1 MQKISW
7 LLEMTKH
14 YVFLNSI
21 FLINVDTYCFIVY
34 CPLLCVFFCVE
45 NCMFN
50 EIIARC
56 CTHWSRRSLGSQ
68 QLIAADPSIT
78 WIKRIADFDSGR
90 GKKISGRFPGR
101 VMFQEGLDNKSD
113 PEM

>member
-1 MQKISW
+1 MLIHTV
-7 LLEMTKH
+7 LFFVVPF
-14 YVFLNSI
+14 YVF
-21 FLINVDTYCFIVY
+21 
-34 CPLLCVFFCVE
+34 FFVLKIACS
-45 NCMFN
+45 MRS
-50 EIIARC
+50 IARC

-68 QLIAADPSIT
+68 QLIAVDPSIT